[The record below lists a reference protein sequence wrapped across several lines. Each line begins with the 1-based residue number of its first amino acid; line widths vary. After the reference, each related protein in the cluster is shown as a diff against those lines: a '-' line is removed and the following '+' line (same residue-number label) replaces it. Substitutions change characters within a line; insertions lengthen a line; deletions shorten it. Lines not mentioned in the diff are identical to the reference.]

1 METVIKNYSN
11 EQSLNESQEILLRS
25 IGFEDVRTIIKTTDE
40 NTSDITLKFRKAL
53 DRNIFTPLIL
63 NEHREN
69 KIKEYEKN
77 AAKINFETEKEKDDY
92 LLRLFT
98 KWSINDLLED
108 KDRLSKTFEGIARY
122 RNNEFI
128 SEDDKFNDIRS
139 NLIYDT
145 MYKYKNEE
153 FIKPDIKVYR
163 EKEKEFTDCYNL
175 KNGVWEVKTKYYD
188 YTESII
194 TEISDVK
201 ENDIHFISV
210 KAVII
215 KTVYMKSSPIPC
227 GKFMV
232 HKNFENIFEVN
243 DSDFTYFCTD
253 MLQKNILF
261 NSLPYFFT
269 ESDKIENYKK
279 INNEGYLRTVKKFIE
294 NTELYL
300 YGNDVAEYNHMY
312 NIMLSEYVKMKK
324 PEEKIFNLRF
334 LSIFPL
340 DMSKTKNLEVMS
352 KIYNKIKLNEK

>member
-11 EQSLNESQEILLRS
+11 EQSLKESQEILLRS

-108 KDRLSKTFEGIARY
+108 KERLSKTFEGIARY

-128 SEDDKFNDIRS
+128 SEDEKFNDIRS

-145 MYKYKNEE
+145 MYKYKNKE
-153 FIKPDIKVYR
+153 FIKPNVKV
-163 EKEKEFTDCYNL
+163 
-175 KNGVWEVKTKYYD
+175 

-210 KAVII
+210 KVVII

-269 ESDKIENYKK
+269 ESDEIEQYKK

-324 PEEKIFNLRF
+324 PEERIFNLKF
-334 LSIFPL
+334 LNIFPV

-352 KIYNKIKLNEK
+352 KIYNEIKLNEK

>member
-11 EQSLNESQEILLRS
+11 EKSLKESQEILLRS
-25 IGFEDVRTIIKTTDE
+25 IGFEDVRTVTKTTDE

-53 DRNIFTPLIL
+53 DRNIFTPLVL

-77 AAKINFETEKEKDDY
+77 VAKITFKTEKEKDDY

-108 KDRLSKTFEGIARY
+108 KERLSKTFEGIARY

-128 SEDDKFNDIRS
+128 SEDEKFNDIRS

-145 MYKYKNEE
+145 MYKYKNKE
-153 FIKPDIKVYR
+153 FIKPDVKVYK
-163 EKEKEFTDCYNL
+163 EKEKEFTDCYSLRNA
-175 KNGVWEVKTKYYD
+175 VWELNTKYYD

-210 KAVII
+210 RAVII
-215 KTVYMKSSPIPC
+215 KTVYMTSSPIPC

-261 NSLPYFFT
+261 NSLPYFFN
-269 ESDKIENYKK
+269 ESDKIEKYKK
-279 INNEGYLRTVKKFIE
+279 TNNEGYLRTVKKFIE

-324 PEEKIFNLRF
+324 PEERIFNLKF
-334 LSIFPL
+334 LNIFPV
-340 DMSKTKNLEVMS
+340 DMSKTKNLEVMK
-352 KIYNKIKLNEK
+352 KIYNEIKLNEK